1 MMSTAL
7 RRTFTALLLTI
18 GAALGQSGPGGQ
30 QQIESHLRQAQEF
43 LKTNRPDL
51 AAGEF
56 NAILA
61 LDPDNVDARA
71 NLGVVLF
78 FQGKYDTAAGE
89 LRRALQLRPALWN
102 IQALLGIS
110 ERRAGQTSL
119 AKADLEKA
127 FSQLKEEKI
136 RVEAGMELIEIYNAE
151 GDLEQA
157 TGVVAVLRQLQPT
170 NPDILYV
177 AHRIYSN
184 LADETMLALAM
195 SAPSSAR
202 MHQVMAQ
209 QLQRQG
215 DTKGAIAQDRE
226 ALKIDSKLAG
236 LHFELAEL
244 LSAGPSADPKEAEN
258 EYRAALA
265 ANRFDEKS
273 ECRLGDIAFR
283 GDDLKAAY
291 EHYSRALSLA
301 PDDADANLGVGKTL
315 AAMHQPGKAE
325 PRLVRA
331 AQLEPFDAIIR
342 YRLASVYRELGK
354 ADDARRELAEF
365 QRIRD
370 MKDRLKHIF
379 DEMHLR
385 PTKED
390 RSDPD
395 TPK

>member
-1 MMSTAL
+1 MTSTAL
-7 RRTFTALLLTI
+7 RRTFTVLLLTT
-18 GAALGQSGPGGQ
+18 GAALGQSGPGVQ
-30 QQIESHLRQAQEF
+30 PIEAHQRQAQEF

-51 AAGEF
+51 AAREF

-61 LDPDNVDARA
+61 LDPGNADARA

-78 FQGKYDTAAGE
+78 FQGKYDTAAAE
-89 LRRALQLRPALWN
+89 LRRALELRPALWN

-119 AKADLEKA
+119 AKADLEKS
-127 FSQLKEEKI
+127 FPQVKEEKV
-136 RVEAGMELIEIYNAE
+136 RVEAGMELIEIYYGE
-151 GDLEQA
+151 GELDEA

-170 NPDILYV
+170 NPDILYA
-177 AHRIYSN
+177 AHRIYSS

-195 SAPSSAR
+195 SAPNSAR

-209 QLQRQG
+209 QMERQG

-226 ALKIDSKLAG
+226 ALKVSPQRAG

-244 LSAGPSADPKEAEN
+244 LSTTPSADPKEPES

-265 ANRFDEKS
+265 ANPFDEKS
-273 ECRLGDIAFR
+273 ECRLGEIAFR
-283 GDDLKAAY
+283 GGDVKAAY
-291 EHYSRALSLA
+291 EHYSRALGLA
-301 PDDADANLGVGKTL
+301 PNDADANLGVGKTL
-315 AAMHQPGKAE
+315 ASMHQPDKAE
-325 PRLVRA
+325 APLVRA
-331 AQLEPFDAIIR
+331 AQLEPFEPVIR

-370 MKDRLKHIF
+370 MKDRLKRIF
-379 DEMHLR
+379 DEMHFR
-385 PTKED
+385 PAKED